1 MNKMKHLFATT
12 LLAGLAVSLAAE
24 PPQDKKAAPAAPVA
38 PVQVSPSVPTAAKDA
53 TPERPRVPASPL
65 QVLAFTLRHQPVD
78 GAANLV
84 RLRLTPRGTVEEQPS
99 ANTLVVRDVATS
111 IDQIRAVIAA
121 YDVPSEQIRF
131 DIRVVQAGPLRSV
144 ISPPAATTATLDED
158 LANRLRGL
166 LRYEDFRVLA
176 QAGLSSRAGE
186 QVSYSLGSDFDVS
199 FRLVSVVE
207 GKRVKLEG
215 FKVVRRPPRS
225 ADKSRQLPPQQLFQA
240 TLNLWLDKPFTLVLT
255 RDEERKEALMI
266 AITCRLEKAP

>member
-1 MNKMKHLFATT
+1 MNKMKHLFATA

-38 PVQVSPSVPTAAKDA
+38 PVQAGPSVPTAAKDA

-121 YDVPSEQIRF
+121 YDVPSEQVRF

-144 ISPPAATTATLDED
+144 ISPPAATATLDED
-158 LANRLRGL
+158 LATRLRGL

-186 QVSYSLGSDFDVS
+186 QVSYSLGTDFDVS

>member
-1 MNKMKHLFATT
+1 MNPMKHLFATT

-24 PPQDKKAAPAAPVA
+24 PPQDPKATPSAVHQGSAPAPAEGQAGP
-38 PVQVSPSVPTAAKDA
+38 PL
-53 TPERPRVPASPL
+53 RPRVPASPL
-65 QVLAFTLRHQPVD
+65 QVFAFTLRHQPVD

-84 RLRLTPRGTVEEQPS
+84 RLRLTPRGTVEEQPKG
-99 ANTLVVRDVATS
+99 NTLVVRDVASS
-111 IDQIRAVIAA
+111 IDQIRALIAA
-121 YDVPSEQIRF
+121 YDVPSEQVRF

-144 ISPPAATTATLDED
+144 ISPPVASETLDEE
-158 LANRLRGL
+158 LAARLRGL

-186 QVSYSLGSDFDVS
+186 QVSYSLGTDYDVS

-207 GKRVKLEG
+207 GRRVKLEG

-255 RDEERKEALMI
+255 RDEARKEALMI